1 MNKLII
7 RNILLSVLL
16 ILLLVLVFL
25 FKSRSPFGKSQ
36 SSFAAIPKK
45 EITRIEFLHEG
56 KKLILTKDGD
66 NWIVNGKH
74 EARKSGINFI
84 TRILT
89 EIKIKSPVSPELF
102 QAEVVEKNIQPV
114 KVKAFEKNRLL
125 TSFQVFNTGSN
136 KYGNIMKTKE
146 RAKPFIVYVP
156 GFEGDIGSGFTV
168 NELFWLPYIVF
179 NSLPSEISS
188 VKLENMADP
197 ASSFTIENKCN
208 KYTFSDTKSILSG
221 WDSTRVKRYVS
232 YFTLIPF
239 ESWALDISDNEKMKI
254 ESENPAFRIKVKK
267 RDGQEIVL
275 TMWKKL
281 KDGTEEID
289 TDRLWAKTDD
299 KEDLFIMR
307 YFDVDPVLKK
317 KSYFFVE

>member
-36 SSFAAIPKK
+36 SSFAAEPKK

-56 KKLILTKDGD
+56 KKLVLTKDRD

-102 QAEVVEKNIQPV
+102 QAEVIEKNIQPV
-114 KVKAFEKNRLL
+114 KVKAFEKNRFL
-125 TSFQVFNTGSN
+125 TSFQVFKTGSN
-136 KYGNIMKTKE
+136 KYGNIMKMKE
-146 RAKPFIVYVP
+146 TAKPFIVYVP

-168 NELFWLPYIVF
+168 NELFWQPYIVF
-179 NSLPSEISS
+179 NLLPSEISS
-188 VKLENMADP
+188 VMLENMADP
-197 ASSFTIENKCN
+197 ASSFTIENKGN
-208 KYTFSDTKSILSG
+208 KYTLSDTKFILSG

-232 YFTLIPF
+232 YYTLIPF
-239 ESWALDISDNEKMKI
+239 ESWALDISDNEKIKI

-281 KDGTEEID
+281 KDSTEDID